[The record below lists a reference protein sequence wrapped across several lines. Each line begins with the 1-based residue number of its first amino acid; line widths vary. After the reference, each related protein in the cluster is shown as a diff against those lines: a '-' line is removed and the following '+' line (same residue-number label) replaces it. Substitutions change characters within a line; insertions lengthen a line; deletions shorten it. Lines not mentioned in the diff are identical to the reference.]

1 VIREAQALA
10 PHFTMPAMPV
20 FYLGILVQAHAQM
33 GELGTALALADEALD
48 RAIALDETITL
59 ADCLLMTLGLRSTL
73 GDAAGVQRLLDTMA
87 GRSLAG
93 LGYFG
98 VKVALELAGHALQQG
113 RRDDARAHLAGVGE
127 VADLGVPPD
136 RAAARQRLAQLALAD
151 GDAHGALQW
160 LAPLA
165 DQVLY
170 TEVQAASCSLR
181 LAAHQQLGRSDAVAL
196 RLADQA
202 LADERQGR
210 QLPAL
215 ARLQLLRTRGAAARL
230 SGDAATANRCA
241 DAAEVL
247 QSRLA
252 NSLGRWQAL
261 APALGRIG
269 PA

>member
-1 VIREAQALA
+1 
-10 PHFTMPAMPV
+10 M
-20 FYLGILVQAHAQM
+20 
-33 GELGTALALADEALD
+33 
-48 RAIALDETITL
+48 
-59 ADCLLMTLGLRSTL
+59 
-73 GDAAGVQRLLDTMA
+73 
-87 GRSLAG
+87 
-93 LGYFG
+93 
-98 VKVALELAGHALQQG
+98 
-113 RRDDARAHLAGVGE
+113 
-127 VADLGVPPD
+127 
-136 RAAARQRLAQLALAD
+136 
-151 GDAHGALQW
+151 
-160 LAPLA
+160 
-165 DQVLY
+165 LY